1 MIGICRVILEECI
14 HATAKE
20 IEVWFI
26 DAVDRKD
33 VPAIV
38 HDSHDVGGRDTHLT
52 GRRLPGRQSPLRD
65 IGVCQDAAVDID
77 NLEGFGRSFRGGGNL
92 SADFS

>member
-1 MIGICRVILEECI
+1 MEECI
-14 HATAKE
+14 HATTKE

-38 HDSHDVGGRDTHLT
+38 DDSHDKRRRNAHLT
-52 GRRLPGRQSPLRD
+52 GRRLPIRQGPLRD
-65 IGVCQDAAVDID
+65 IGVCQNTAVDID
-77 NLEGFGRSFRGGGNL
+77 NFEGFRRSFRGGRNL
-92 SADFS
+92 GADFS

>member
-1 MIGICRVILEECI
+1 MIGICRVTLEECI
-14 HATAKE
+14 DATAKE

-38 HDSHDVGGRDTHLT
+38 DDSHDKRRRNTHLT
-52 GRRLPGRQSPLRD
+52 GRRVPGRRSPLRD
-65 IGVCQDAAVDID
+65 IGVCQCTAVNID
-77 NLEGFGRSFRGGGNL
+77 NLEGFRRSFRGGGNF